1 MNTTRTGQIIP
12 PKILRAIDHVR
23 RNFPTVDLVVFNAQG
38 DWFYASEDFEGVNFA
53 NAPID
58 DSILEDAAT
67 EAKMT
72 AGFPSVFQAYTVDL

>member
-1 MNTTRTGQIIP
+1 MNTTRTGQDIP

-23 RNFPTVDLVVFNAQG
+23 RFFPTVDLVVFNAQG
-38 DWFYASEDFEGVNFA
+38 DWFYTSEDFESVSFE

-58 DSILEDAAT
+58 DSILDDAVN

>member
-1 MNTTRTGQIIP
+1 MNTTRTGQVIP

-38 DWFYASEDFEGVNFA
+38 DWFYASEDFE
-53 NAPID
+53 
-58 DSILEDAAT
+58 DSILENAAT

>member
-23 RNFPTVDLVVFNAQG
+23 GNFPTVDLVVFNAQG
-38 DWFYASEDFEGVNFA
+38 DWFYASEDFE
-53 NAPID
+53 
-58 DSILEDAAT
+58 DSILENAAT

>member
-1 MNTTRTGQIIP
+1 MSG
-12 PKILRAIDHVR
+12 DFSR
-23 RNFPTVDLVVFNAQG
+23 RWIWSSGTAQG
-38 DWFYASEDFEGVNFA
+38 DWFYTSEDFESVSFE

-58 DSILEDAAT
+58 DSILDDAVN